1 MFSKNNEF
9 RRLIYYIQK
18 HKYFDNFI
26 MLLIALSSAK
36 LALESYLVGYP
47 NDHPAIIVSKIA
59 DNIFTF
65 LFLFECIFKIIAIG
79 LIMDSGSYL
88 RESWNDLDFFIVTT
102 SMLDLAL
109 QG

>member
-1 MFSKNNEF
+1 
-9 RRLIYYIQK
+9 
-18 HKYFDNFI
+18 

-47 NDHPAIIVSKIA
+47 IDHPAIVASKIA
-59 DNIFTF
+59 DNLFTL
-65 LFLFECIFKIIAIG
+65 LFLFECVFKIIALG

-102 SMLDLAL
+102 SILDFAL